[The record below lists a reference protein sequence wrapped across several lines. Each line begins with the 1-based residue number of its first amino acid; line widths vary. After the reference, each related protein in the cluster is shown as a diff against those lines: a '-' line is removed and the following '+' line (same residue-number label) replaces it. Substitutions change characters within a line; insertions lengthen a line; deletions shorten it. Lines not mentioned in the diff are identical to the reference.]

1 MVPSK
6 WRELLTSAVAGIL
19 VLLSAFPTVASQDE
33 PFRFGLENNNPVFLS
48 REQAVEGSSFR
59 FLIKGG
65 TQATIVAELVDIYSG
80 DSGSK
85 ASIPLGSSKF
95 SPKGLVSF
103 DNIIAE
109 YKPSSEFQYFDI
121 PFRFTDDQSFA
132 QPVLGGVKISVV
144 TQEAITEGFKV
155 ESSVVGTFSYF
166 PVGTNLAYSP
176 AIELSQP
183 LVSGMGEDFPPFG
196 LIPDFPFLIN
206 DGKFTVD
213 YEFENTGD
221 IFLEAT
227 GDVVLSGPS
236 LFGQDPGEEAFSF
249 SSEKAFL
256 VPNQIATN
264 RVTVAQKVDDE
275 IVIEALPYGVYT
287 LTTSV
292 SGALGSE
299 NKVEDTSTQIIVI
312 FPWKYTLFALILL
325 VVFRKRIKSA
335 AIAAVGLNR
344 SWREFRG
351 VQQTIKPVPVAISLK
366 RDSPDS
372 VATSK
377 SVASVVKDT
386 VARKPVR
393 SEGQFHLGT
402 VSEKGFATIT
412 RTSSVTAH
420 RIRVKSFKDLQSA
433 PIGRRFTLK
442 HNQSRELRI
451 AFNRVS
457 YRTPKITITWF
468 EGFARFET
476 ELTVHSWRSY

>member
-6 WRELLTSAVAGIL
+6 WRELLTTAVAGIL
-19 VLLSAFPTVASQDE
+19 VLLGALPTVASQED

-48 REQAVEGSSFR
+48 REEAVKGGSFR

-65 TQATIVAELVDIYSG
+65 TGATIVAELVDIYAGASG
-80 DSGSK
+80 EK
-85 ASIPLGSSKF
+85 TSIPLGSSKF
-95 SPKGLVSF
+95 SPKGLITF
-103 DNIIAE
+103 DNVIAE
-109 YKPSSEFQYFDI
+109 YRPSSEFQYFDI
-121 PFRFTDDQSFA
+121 PFRFTEDQNFDK
-132 QPVLGGVKISVV
+132 PVLGGVKISVQ
-144 TQEAITEGFKV
+144 TQEANTEGFKV

-166 PVGTNLAYSP
+166 PVGTKLSYSP
-176 AIELSQP
+176 SVELSQP
-183 LVSGMGEDFPPFG
+183 LVSGMGEEFPPFG
-196 LIPDFPFLIN
+196 FIPDFPFLFN

-227 GDVVLSGPS
+227 SDVVLSGPS
-236 LFGQDPGEEAFSF
+236 LFGQELGEEAFSF

-275 IVIEALPYGVYT
+275 IVIETLPYGVYT

-292 SGALGSE
+292 SGALGSD

-312 FPWKYTLFALILL
+312 FPWKYTLFALFLL
-325 VVFRKRIKSA
+325 VVFRKRIKLA
-335 AIAAVGLNR
+335 AMAVVNLNR

-351 VQQTIKPVPVAISLK
+351 VQKTLKPVPVAISPN

-377 SVASVVKDT
+377 SVASVVKHAI
-386 VARKPVR
+386 ARKSVG
-393 SEGQFHLGT
+393 SDGQFHLGP

-457 YRTPKITITWF
+457 YRTPKITITWL

-476 ELTVHSWRSY
+476 ELTVNSSRSY